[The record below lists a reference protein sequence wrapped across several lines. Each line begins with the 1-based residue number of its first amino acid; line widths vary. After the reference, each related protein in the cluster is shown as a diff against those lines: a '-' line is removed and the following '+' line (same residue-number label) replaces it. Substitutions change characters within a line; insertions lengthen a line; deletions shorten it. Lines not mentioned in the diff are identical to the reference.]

1 MALDPFEDSR
11 QRTNR
16 SERQNGLDVAV
27 VVGTSPENHM
37 VAIREVTS
45 TGDPITGSDPTNA
58 AVVVDE
64 KGDVNL
70 PREGDLVVIAR
81 FKSRVPIVLGTYYT
95 QQNQIRDASA
105 QERHIGSED
114 GEGVFL
120 HGPFGVVPKLSE
132 SVTGAPDGAVW
143 YRSDLDEY
151 RGMEN
156 GTKVRFDTTA
166 V

>member
-1 MALDPFEDSR
+1 MSLDPFKDSR
-11 QRTNR
+11 DRTRRTKRN
-16 SERQNGLDVAV
+16 NGLDVAV

-45 TGDPITGSDPTNA
+45 TGDVVTETKPTNA
-58 AVVVDE
+58 AVVVDQ

-70 PREGDLVVIAR
+70 PEEGDLVVVAR

-95 QQNQIRDASA
+95 QQKQIREAVA
-105 QERHIGSED
+105 EERHIGSED

-120 HGPFGVVPKLSE
+120 HGPFGVVPKVSE

-143 YRSDLDEY
+143 YREDLGEY

-156 GTKVRFDTTA
+156 GTKVSFNTTA